1 MNIQNSEPSLK
12 TFQILMQSMALLR
25 QLTPQKGKKS
35 LLLYFQ

>member
-25 QLTPQKGKKS
+25 QLTPQKGKS